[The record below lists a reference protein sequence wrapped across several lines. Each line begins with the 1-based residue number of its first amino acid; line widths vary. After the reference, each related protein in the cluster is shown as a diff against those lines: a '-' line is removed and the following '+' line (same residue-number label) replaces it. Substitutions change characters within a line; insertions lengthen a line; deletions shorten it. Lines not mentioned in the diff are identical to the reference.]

1 MQKVAF
7 ESTGAKKL
15 DVAKTLVDP
24 SFFLRLNAIP
34 NASDSIAKDAQYHL
48 KCYVDKKAKF
58 DSINN
63 QERVLA
69 DIEIV
74 KTAAFM
80 DSRDRILDMN
90 LLNNC

>member
-1 MQKVAF
+1 M
-7 ESTGAKKL
+7 
-15 DVAKTLVDP
+15 
-24 SFFLRLNAIP
+24 
-34 NASDSIAKDAQYHL
+34 

-63 QERVLA
+63 QEIVDIERVLA

-74 KTAAFM
+74 KTVETAFI

-90 LLNNC
+90 LLNNY